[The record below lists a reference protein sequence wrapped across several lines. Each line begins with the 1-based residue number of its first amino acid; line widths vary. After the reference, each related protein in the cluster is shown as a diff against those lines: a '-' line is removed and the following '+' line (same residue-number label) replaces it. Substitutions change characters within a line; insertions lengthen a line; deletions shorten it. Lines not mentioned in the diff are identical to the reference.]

1 MLPDMPTSRI
11 KFVGNTSLTGAKMT
25 LLSEEAFETV
35 QKIASQM
42 TYFDLMGNPKYMEEF
57 MSANFLPHTNLEE
70 FPSVLEELSSKNT
83 QLTGKS

>member
-1 MLPDMPTSRI
+1 
-11 KFVGNTSLTGAKMT
+11 
-25 LLSEEAFETV
+25 
-35 QKIASQM
+35 M

-70 FPSVLEELSSKNT
+70 FPSVLEELSSKDT